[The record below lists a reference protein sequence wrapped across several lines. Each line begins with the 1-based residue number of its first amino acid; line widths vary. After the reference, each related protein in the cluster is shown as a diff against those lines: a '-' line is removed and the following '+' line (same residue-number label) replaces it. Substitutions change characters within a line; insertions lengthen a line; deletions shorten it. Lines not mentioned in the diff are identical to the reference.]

1 MRMSIRTRM
10 LMTMMGMTTMTTMM
24 LRTQS
29 KAGILAA
36 KAAKAVTPPSPIDF
50 GGFSCAFLHHQ
61 PPDLEQMHSPNLVS
75 IQ

>member
-1 MRMSIRTRM
+1 M
-10 LMTMMGMTTMTTMM
+10 LITMMGMTTMTTMM

-50 GGFSCAFLHHQ
+50 GGFSCAFF
-61 PPDLEQMHSPNLVS
+61 
-75 IQ
+75 